1 MNKSLNV
8 FLSVL
13 LCVVLCVG
21 VLTSLYT
28 TDDSASQ
35 HYQTEYTSSI
45 PAGTGTPALS
55 FGTSANGNDLAVPMS
70 SRRSSREQYLQPSWR
85 STGVADLQVFSRSAN
100 STGMLSLPSLQGGDG
115 GRLLTYTSSS
125 QTMKSFGGGSNTA
138 GVSMSGGVVSATTQ
152 SPIAN
157 NQLSLQ
163 RVGTS
168 LSSSSISL
176 PLRDGQ
182 GAGYNSLLAYS
193 PEDILSSSNGMRAIG
208 GRRNAA
214 PGVER
219 MYWEWLTSYWGE
231 EEDLKGW
238 AYYQGEN
245 TITYDELYALFLR
258 MTEDS
263 PMFNTEEA
271 WISFYN
277 WFMGNMDG
285 DGLCSRPAGK
295 CILTNYF
302 NRVGNIDIQ
311 RRTTTERIISNAC
324 NAIRYCNACKA
335 GAIRE
340 RTISNACN
348 AVGGTIIN
356 NTHRNY
362 HIAGVFIGVSTV

>member
-13 LCVVLCVG
+13 LCAVLCVG
-21 VLTSLYT
+21 VLTSLST
-28 TDDSASQ
+28 TDESASQ
-35 HYQTEYTSSI
+35 YSQKEHTSSI
-45 PAGTGTPALS
+45 PTNTGTPTVS
-55 FGTSANGNDLAVPMS
+55 FGVGARGNDLAVPMS
-70 SRRSSREQYLQPSWR
+70 SRPSRGSVRHLSSHRLVTSSP
-85 STGVADLQVFSRSAN
+85 N
-100 STGMLSLPSLQGGDG
+100 SLITSSPNSPIASSSNSLI
-115 GRLLTYTSSS
+115 TYTSSS
-125 QTMKSFGGGSNTA
+125 QTMKSFGGGSNAA

-163 RVGTS
+163 GVGTS

-182 GAGYNSLLAYS
+182 GAVYNSLLAYS
-193 PEDILSSSNGMRAIG
+193 PEDILSSSNGMRGIS

-231 EEDLKGW
+231 DEDLKGW

-285 DGLCSRPAGK
+285 DGWVTDGS
-295 CILTNYF
+295 
-302 NRVGNIDIQ
+302 NRWKLQPISDAIPFLLLLSALWAWMIF
-311 RRTTTERIISNAC
+311 RRNKKSVLKIET
-324 NAIRYCNACKA
+324 K
-335 GAIRE
+335 
-340 RTISNACN
+340 
-348 AVGGTIIN
+348 
-356 NTHRNY
+356 
-362 HIAGVFIGVSTV
+362 